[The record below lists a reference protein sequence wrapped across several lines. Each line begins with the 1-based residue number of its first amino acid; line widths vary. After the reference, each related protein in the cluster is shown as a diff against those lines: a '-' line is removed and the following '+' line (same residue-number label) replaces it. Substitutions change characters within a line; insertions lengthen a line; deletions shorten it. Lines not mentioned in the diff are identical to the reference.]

1 MIACFNKMTKMFAKI
16 AKSFVGL
23 LTTITSL
30 NTMTKMFAII
40 AKDFIGLAAMIVAR
54 RRRNIPV
61 LRFEAK

>member
-1 MIACFNKMTKMFAKI
+1 MIACFNK
-16 AKSFVGL
+16 
-23 LTTITSL
+23 
-30 NTMTKMFAII
+30 MTKMFAII